1 MYMRK
6 RFAILIGVVGLGA
19 AVLASS
25 ALAFDRHFTV
35 LAKQKSFHEVGQN
48 AFVLKDKLRDPN
60 DRSSKVGRDRFK
72 CREKHRNKVKCHGLI
87 RLNGKVGGKGHIR
100 VRGDLQP
107 GDNHF
112 VVTGGTRQFNGVAG
126 KLTILPT
133 TKPGISRRYQFDLV
147 R

>member
-1 MYMRK
+1 MRK
-6 RFAILIGVVGLGA
+6 RFAILIGVAALGA
-19 AVLASS
+19 AVAASS

-60 DRSSKVGRDRFK
+60 NRSSKVGRDRFK

-87 RLNGKVGGKGHIR
+87 RLNGRIGGKGHIR
-100 VRGDLQP
+100 VKGDLQP

-112 VVTGGTRQFNGVAG
+112 VVMGGTRQFNGVAG
-126 KLTILPT
+126 KLTILPS
-133 TKPGISRRYQFDLV
+133 TKPGISRRYHFDLV